1 MDQLFVNVARKI
13 EVGGYTAKS
22 EIRLW
27 GISKAIT
34 ELWTKKHITD
44 RSCETATV
52 GILLERWKQAFYI
65 KANKYRETA

>member
-1 MDQLFVNVARKI
+1 MKPTEMDQLFVNVARKI

-34 ELWTKKHITD
+34 ELWTKKAHLLTGL
-44 RSCETATV
+44 V
-52 GILLERWKQAFYI
+52 KQWLLESC
-65 KANKYRETA
+65 